1 VILFCIEASTR
12 ESLSLL
18 DAKALL
24 NQLINWLIRHA
35 DPMTGQLV
43 VRKLCSTLVVYFLHF
58 SSLWPNCIK
67 HLIHSLCIGEAA
79 PLESLDRTSDITV
92 LVERLTSQKASAA
105 LWFSTAL
112 AEEVG
117 KTDAN
122 HIRT

>member
-1 VILFCIEASTR
+1 MSLVCIEASTR
-12 ESLSLL
+12 ESLSPL

-24 NQLINWLIRHA
+24 EQLVNWLIRHA
-35 DPMTGQLV
+35 DPMAGPLV

-79 PLESLDRTSDITV
+79 PLGSLDRNPDTMA
-92 LVERLTSQKASAA
+92 LVERLTPPKASAA
-105 LWFSTAL
+105 LWFCTAL

-117 KTDAN
+117 KTDTN
-122 HIRT
+122 HIKT